1 MQRLKDRIGN
11 IIRLTTF
18 LFFSPPTFRL
28 FCVRLC
34 DWCLCV
40 RVIKPTPN
48 LFFLHTLF
56 LFLRVCKHLYIV
68 DTNS

>member
-11 IIRLTTF
+11 IIRLITF
-18 LFFSPPTFRL
+18 LFPPPPTFPI

-48 LFFLHTLF
+48 LVFF
-56 LFLRVCKHLYIV
+56 
-68 DTNS
+68 TNSLFIFACV

>member
-11 IIRLTTF
+11 IIIRLITF
-18 LFFSPPTFRL
+18 LFFSTDISNF

-48 LFFLHTLF
+48 LVFF
-56 LFLRVCKHLYIV
+56 
-68 DTNS
+68 TNSLFIFACV